1 MYYNVLHTNPYKQK
15 KNTKQEKKTEY
26 NQFSL
31 DITYK

>member
-1 MYYNVLHTNPYKQK
+1 MFYTLTLINK

-31 DITYK
+31 DITYR

>member
-1 MYYNVLHTNPYKQK
+1 MFYTLTLINKK

-31 DITYK
+31 DITYR

>member
-1 MYYNVLHTNPYKQK
+1 MFYTLNPYKQK

-26 NQFSL
+26 NQFAL